1 VAEFIVAKSL
11 GKPTVILRC
20 DFRRLYGK
28 GLSEPYNLMLKS
40 WPRTVQVHI
49 DSYLVNAG
57 LLAEELEG
65 LGDRSTFQAMMK
77 AELNLVQKGVD
88 EIADKVIDGLEAV
101 VKVKSPYPPE
111 YREIVYKALRYSP
124 GSGFDQLLTDSELD
138 EIIHRLRIN
147 GTL

>member
-1 VAEFIVAKSL
+1 
-11 GKPTVILRC
+11 
-20 DFRRLYGK
+20 
-28 GLSEPYNLMLKS
+28 MLKS
-40 WPRTVQVHI
+40 WPRTVKVHI

-65 LGDRSTFQAMMK
+65 LGDRGTFQAMMK
-77 AELNLVQKGVD
+77 AELNVVQKGVD